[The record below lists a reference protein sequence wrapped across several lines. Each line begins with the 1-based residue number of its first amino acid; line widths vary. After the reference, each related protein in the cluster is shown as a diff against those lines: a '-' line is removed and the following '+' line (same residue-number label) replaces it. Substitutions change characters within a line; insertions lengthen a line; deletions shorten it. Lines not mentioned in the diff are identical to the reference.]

1 MGQIFVAFSEYLN
14 FIYLLKLEND
24 YIFDSNMSDLTKM
37 MSYWPLTT
45 FPVIITYSAY
55 IHIFS
60 ERNENTSPSTKSR
73 NPYRKK

>member
-1 MGQIFVAFSEYLN
+1 MENGPHFCGHLRISELYIPTYLV
-14 FIYLLKLEND
+14 KLEND
-24 YIFDSNMSDLTKM
+24 YILSDLTKM

-45 FPVIITYSAY
+45 FPAIITY

>member
-1 MGQIFVAFSEYLN
+1 MAFSEYLN
-14 FIYLLKLEND
+14 FIYLVKLEND

-45 FPVIITYSAY
+45 FPVIITY